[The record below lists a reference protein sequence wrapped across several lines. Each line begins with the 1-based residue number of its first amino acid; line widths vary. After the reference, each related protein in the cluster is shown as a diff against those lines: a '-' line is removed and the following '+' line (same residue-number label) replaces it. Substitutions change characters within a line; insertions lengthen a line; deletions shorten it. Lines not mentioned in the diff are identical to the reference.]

1 MLERINSEAAVPAP
15 SSRRHV
21 LRRDYETRSQLDLR
35 KVGAHKYAAH
45 PGTDVL
51 CCAYDVDNGPVKL
64 WWPNDPVPAEF
75 IAASSNANWIV
86 AAFNDA
92 FEAAIE
98 THIMHPRHGWPLIPA
113 ERHCCSMGAV
123 LAQALPSKLESVA
136 KALEL
141 LNQKDAAGHRLI
153 ADVQATEAEEG

>member
-1 MLERINSEAAVPAP
+1 MLERP
-15 SSRRHV
+15 SNTTATETLVVQHV

-45 PGTDVL
+45 PSTEVL
-51 CCAYDVDNGPVKL
+51 CCAYAVDDGPVKL
-64 WWPNDPVPAEF
+64 WWPSDPVPAEF
-75 IAASSNANWIV
+75 IAASSNGNWIV

-113 ERHCCSMGAV
+113 ERHCCSMGAPG
-123 LAQALPSKLESVA
+123 AGIALQTREC
-136 KALEL
+136 
-141 LNQKDAAGHRLI
+141 R
-153 ADVQATEAEEG
+153 EGS